1 MPDYLFG
8 FGPISLSRLMR
19 TNRSDTSPGGSCL
32 GPESE
37 VRVFWEQ
44 ILLAIIESSFRRVD
58 SVLFNFPT
66 MHHKI
71 GLEASTFMPP
81 QAGEGSRLYKTY
93 AVALRAPSSEDVKRQ
108 EEILIHQQP

>member
-32 GPESE
+32 GPE
-37 VRVFWEQ
+37 
-44 ILLAIIESSFRRVD
+44 
-58 SVLFNFPT
+58 
-66 MHHKI
+66 
-71 GLEASTFMPP
+71 
-81 QAGEGSRLYKTY
+81 GSRLYKTY